1 MCCTYRLL
9 LDIKA
14 RGWLVSWCQIF
25 IGIETS
31 VTLRLGVVES
41 VLDMGSSQIG
51 NALRSGYIGIE
62 CCVVL
67 VEHCCLLDT
76 GISVGLAPVQI
87 RSMELRMRCLFQY
100 DTSDVCLTLE
110 F

>member
-1 MCCTYRLL
+1 MTLL
-9 LDIKA
+9 IQEG
-14 RGWLVSWCQIF
+14 RY
-25 IGIETS
+25 
-31 VTLRLGVVES
+31 GVLES

-76 GISVGLAPVQI
+76 EKSVGLAP
-87 RSMELRMRCLFQY
+87 CKF
-100 DTSDVCLTLE
+100 DPWN
-110 F
+110 